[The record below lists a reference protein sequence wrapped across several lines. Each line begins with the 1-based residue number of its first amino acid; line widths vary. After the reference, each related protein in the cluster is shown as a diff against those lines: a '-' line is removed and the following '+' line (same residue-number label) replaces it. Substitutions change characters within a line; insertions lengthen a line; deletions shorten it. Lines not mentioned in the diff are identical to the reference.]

1 MSEREAVLFAN
12 DAFYLCFTGEDA
24 DGMDTL
30 WALNA
35 PVTCIHPGWEAL
47 HGRKA
52 VLESWRSIIAGGAP
66 KIRCREPEVAIYGDF
81 ANVICFEEMDG
92 GFLIATNTFVRED
105 KQWKMVHHQAGPTRG
120 KPAEEED
127 LGAASVIN

>member
-12 DAFYLCFTGEDA
+12 DAFYLCFVGEDV
-24 DGMDTL
+24 DGMDAL
-30 WALNA
+30 WASDA

-47 HGRKA
+47 YGREE

-66 KIRCREPEVAIYGDF
+66 NIRCREPEVSIYGDF

-92 GFLIATNTFVRED
+92 GYLIATNTFVREAG
-105 KQWKMVHHQAGPTRG
+105 QWKMVHPQAGPTRG
-120 KPAEEED
+120 KPAE
-127 LGAASVIN
+127 GAAAGSVSPIN

>member
-12 DAFYLCFTGEDA
+12 DAFYLYFTGEDA

-66 KIRCREPEVAIYGDF
+66 KIRCREAEVAIYGDF

>member
-12 DAFYLCFTGEDA
+12 DAFYLCFVGEDV
-24 DGMDTL
+24 DGMDAL
-30 WALNA
+30 WASDA

-47 HGRKA
+47 YGREE

-66 KIRCREPEVAIYGDF
+66 NIRCREPEVSIYGDF

-92 GFLIATNTFVRED
+92 GYLIATNTFVREAG
-105 KQWKMVHHQAGPTRG
+105 QWKMVHHQAGPTRG
-120 KPAEEED
+120 KPAEGD
-127 LGAASVIN
+127 AAGSVSAIN

>member
-66 KIRCREPEVAIYGDF
+66 KIRCREAEVAIYGDF
-81 ANVICFEEMDG
+81 ANVICFEEIDG
-92 GFLIATNTFVRED
+92 GFLIATNTSVRED

-127 LGAASVIN
+127 SGAASAIN